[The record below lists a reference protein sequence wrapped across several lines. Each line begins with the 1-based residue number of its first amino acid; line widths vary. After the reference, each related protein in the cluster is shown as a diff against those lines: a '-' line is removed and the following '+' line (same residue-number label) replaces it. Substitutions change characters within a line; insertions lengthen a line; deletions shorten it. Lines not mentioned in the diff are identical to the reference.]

1 MHVTCDMDMYD
12 YMYMCAYRLP
22 MMLNRKLVDDLA
34 VEFCMTLNM
43 KIYRNRLAKALY
55 MVERNR

>member
-1 MHVTCDMDMYD
+1 MCT
-12 YMYMCAYRLP
+12 YMCAYRLP

-43 KIYRNRLAKALY
+43 KIYRNRLAKTLY
-55 MVERNR
+55 MVERNRYNYVRHRY